1 MADQSLTRRVTYTPD
16 NRMNLD
22 FICAP
27 PVPLHDFNNNGV
39 CSSDWELSVKVTQSH
54 DEDDENGEVIEPHA
68 VEHNARRYQ
77 VVAGRHVRV
86 SIRNES
92 TAKIVEFQPV
102 YVDETG
108 YEWSEGS
115 AVKLAPLF
123 TAGGYG
129 VRELPCLPK
138 DYCEDETSWLLK
150 DLDGRHVLRLHFTV
164 EQ

>member
-1 MADQSLTRRVTYTPD
+1 MKMSELTRRVTYIPD
-16 NRMNLD
+16 NRMNLA

-27 PVPLHDFNNNGV
+27 PVRLHDFNNGV
-39 CSSDWELSVKVTQSH
+39 PTSDWELSVVVTQSH
-54 DEDDENGEVIEPHA
+54 EPDDNGEVIEPHT

-92 TAKIVEFQPV
+92 TAKIVEFQPFW
-102 YVDETG
+102 VDETG
-108 YEWSEGS
+108 YEWSEDS
-115 AVKLAPLF
+115 VKLAPVF

-129 VRELPCLPK
+129 VRELSCLPQ
-138 DYCEDETSWLLK
+138 DYCKDETSWLLK
-150 DLDGRHVLRLHFTV
+150 DLDGRHVLRLHFSV